1 MDAKEFAK
9 DWIDAWNSHDLDR
22 ILSHYA
28 SEVVLVSPAAAKLI
42 GDPSGTVRGKDA
54 MRSYFQKG
62 LEVFPNLK
70 FTLVDVMH
78 GLSSVVLYYENQR
91 GTKTGEFME
100 FDADGA
106 VIRVVAN
113 YSQ

>member
-28 SEVVLVSPAAAKLI
+28 SDVVLISPAAARLT
-42 GDPSGTVRGKDA
+42 GNATGTVRGKDA
-54 MRSYFQKG
+54 LRSYFQKG
-62 LEVFPNLK
+62 LEFFPNLK
-70 FTLVDVMH
+70 FTLMDVMQ
-78 GLSSVVLYYENQR
+78 GISSVVLYYEKQR
-91 GTKTGEFME
+91 GTKTGEFMD

-106 VIRVVAN
+106 VVRVVAN
-113 YSQ
+113 SS